1 VNAPDASGLPRG
13 KHVQS
18 CVTTAR
24 IQPTRAFTP
33 HQPAQVTQTVG
44 VNPDPP
50 DVRQASVP
58 ADTSLPVVVGSP
70 TGFTPFMNQY

>member
-1 VNAPDASGLPRG
+1 MNTPQPPEPPRG

-18 CVTTAR
+18 CVPSAQ
-24 IQPTRAFTP
+24 IKPTPAFTP

-44 VNPDPP
+44 VNPNPP
-50 DVRQASVP
+50 AEWQQSVP
-58 ADTSLPVVVGSP
+58 ADTTLPVVVGSP

>member
-1 VNAPDASGLPRG
+1 MATTTASETPRG
-13 KHVQS
+13 KHVTS
-18 CVTTAR
+18 CVPTAR
-24 IQPTRAFTP
+24 IQPTAAFTP

-50 DVRQASVP
+50 AEQQQSVP
-58 ADTSLPVVVGSP
+58 ADTSTPVVVGSP